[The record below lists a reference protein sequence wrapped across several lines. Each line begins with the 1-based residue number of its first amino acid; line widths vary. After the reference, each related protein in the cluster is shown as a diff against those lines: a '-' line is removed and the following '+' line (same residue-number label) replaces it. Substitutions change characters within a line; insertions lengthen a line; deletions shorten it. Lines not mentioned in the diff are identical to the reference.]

1 MKNDYISEIYEKDK
15 LVLHPYE
22 NFNDRGT
29 YNRKLITKLLPN
41 DYKLM
46 FKRGV
51 IHFQYKHLNYYFKP
65 ENEFHKQAV
74 KNFYTLSDK
83 VTDKHLIQRYKKL
96 NLM

>member
-1 MKNDYISEIYEKDK
+1 
-15 LVLHPYE
+15 
-22 NFNDRGT
+22 
-29 YNRKLITKLLPN
+29 
-41 DYKLM
+41 M